1 MTQETT
7 EYTVAEL
14 NCETNTTTYRSM
26 TAEEVTAYEKLRADA
41 LVAEAERETAK
52 ANREALKES
61 ARTKLVAGEPLTEEE
76 AAVLVI

>member
-14 NCETNTTTYRSM
+14 DCSTNTTTYRSM

-41 LVAEAERETAK
+41 LVAETEKETKALALADLKTSAK
-52 ANREALKES
+52 A
-61 ARTKLVAGEPLTEEE
+61 KLVAGEPLTEEE
-76 AAVLVI
+76 ATTLII